1 MFKKDLL
8 KLKETFVQ
16 DHGIFWN
23 NLSRW
28 NNLMVIINITMF
40 FLTGLV
46 AQGYYFTFYSLICL
60 SIVGMGILLPL
71 PHSRSLKY
79 YGGFLVIELAGIYFL
94 VASVVYWVK
103 HRVT

>member
-46 AQGYYFTFYSLICL
+46 ARGIISPFT
-60 SIVGMGILLPL
+60 
-71 PHSRSLKY
+71 H
-79 YGGFLVIELAGIYFL
+79 
-94 VASVVYWVK
+94 
-103 HRVT
+103 